1 MDMTKYAT
9 KQYLSVETVQ
19 NEQIFNLK
27 LLNAG
32 SNTTGMFGDQAV
44 FEVEYNDTEYLFT
57 PNGESVSNLIENLG
71 VESKKWI
78 GKEIDIQIKKN
89 KNDKF
94 IIVCLGEKSVEEQKV
109 E

>member
-9 KQYLSVETVQ
+9 KQYLNVETVQ
-19 NEQIFNLK
+19 NEQVFTLK

-32 SNTTGMFGDQAV
+32 SNSTGMFGDQAV
-44 FEVEYNDTEYLFT
+44 FEVDYNDKEYLFT

-71 VESKKWI
+71 VDSKKWI
-78 GKEIDIQIKKN
+78 GKEIDLKITKN

-94 IIVCLGEKSVEEQKV
+94 IIICLGEKSVEVQKI